1 MKEKSIV
8 LMVMGA
14 AFFACAGVL
23 GYYFAWPKYQAYAVE
38 QANEKIVM
46 AAQAKVAA
54 ELFDPSSAQFRN
66 TRVDYGENVCG
77 QVNGKNRFGAYVG
90 FRWFKVSSSEVVID
104 HPDAPIQIA
113 QIMCK

>member
-8 LMVMGA
+8 VLVVGI

-23 GYYFAWPKYQAYAVE
+23 GYYFAWPKYQAYAAD
-38 QANEKIVM
+38 QANEKIIM

-66 TRVDYGENVCG
+66 TRVKYGEKVCG
-77 QVNGKNRFGAYVG
+77 EVNGKNRYGAYVG
-90 FRWFKVSSSEVVID
+90 FRWFEVSSSGVLID

-113 QIMCK
+113 EAVCK